1 MTVTA
6 IRIAAMTQSRRRRN
20 HRPSYAF
27 FKPSMLSFFIGS
39 IAAMTRDLLRSRV
52 YVPIRR
58 SNGGKLDRQAVSFV
72 EIAHATAG
80 AEL

>member
-1 MTVTA
+1 
-6 IRIAAMTQSRRRRN
+6 
-20 HRPSYAF
+20 
-27 FKPSMLSFFIGS
+27 MLSFFIGS